1 MKTLK
6 IPLKNIQASL
16 LMCVGGSLMVV
27 SVRAQS
33 NVLTLSKTVEMAL
46 ANSNTLKLKRA
57 AVDRAV
63 NRYNQARDLSLPTGS
78 ISGTFSHAEIPAN
91 HIRLGSL
98 DWILPD
104 RAESYMGNASLS
116 ETIFNGF
123 KLKYARQ
130 STLLLTEMA
139 KANVALSEDE
149 VIYAAVQM
157 YFDLYKVSQSQKII
171 QQNIAAIDK
180 LIQQAD
186 QFYRHGIVTKND
198 VLRFRLQKSAVE
210 ITASDMEANRKI
222 ICYNIAVLL
231 GLPDDTALK
240 TDEVLLKEETP
251 APLNQ
256 YITMAFAERKELK
269 QNDLQYKVEEF
280 SFKTIQADELP
291 KLSLNAGLKYI
302 HAGSAFIPSN
312 GNFIAPFSVGAT
324 VSWDF
329 STLWMNK
336 NKRSEIKIIQQ
347 QTSIEKSIWT
357 DKIRTE
363 VNQAYQLYQ
372 RALNKVSL
380 LHAAIDEATENDRM
394 QEDRYRNNVTTV
406 TDRIDADVKL
416 YQALTDLEIARAEAS
431 VVWYNLLKVSGKIS
445 TINQ

>member
-33 NVLTLSKTVEMAL
+33 NVLTLSKTVEIAL

-149 VIYAAVQM
+149 VIYAAIQM

-363 VNQAYQLYQ
+363 VNQAYQIYQ

-380 LHAAIDEATENDRM
+380 LHAAIDEAAENDRM

-431 VVWYNLLKVSGKIS
+431 VAWYNLLKVSGKIS

>member
-1 MKTLK
+1 
-6 IPLKNIQASL
+6 
-16 LMCVGGSLMVV
+16 MCVGGSLMVV

-149 VIYAAVQM
+149 VIYAAIQM

-210 ITASDMEANRKI
+210 ITASDLEANRKI

-240 TDEVLLKEETP
+240 TDEVLLKQETP

-312 GNFIAPFSVGAT
+312 GNFIVPFSVGAT

-347 QTSIEKSIWT
+347 QTSIEK
-357 DKIRTE
+357 K
-363 VNQAYQLYQ
+363 YL
-372 RALNKVSL
+372 
-380 LHAAIDEATENDRM
+380 DR
-394 QEDRYRNNVTTV
+394 
-406 TDRIDADVKL
+406 
-416 YQALTDLEIARAEAS
+416 
-431 VVWYNLLKVSGKIS
+431 
-445 TINQ
+445 

>member
-63 NRYNQARDLSLPTGS
+63 NRYNQARALSLPTGS

-130 STLLLTEMA
+130 STLLLTEIA

-149 VIYAAVQM
+149 VIYTAVQM

-198 VLRFRLQKSAVE
+198 VLRFRLQKSVVE
-210 ITASDMEANRKI
+210 ITASDLEANRKI

-336 NKRSEIKIIQQ
+336 NKRSEIKIIQE

-380 LHAAIDEATENDRM
+380 LHAAIDEAAENDRM

-431 VVWYNLLKVSGKIS
+431 VAWYNLLKVSGKIS

>member
-16 LMCVGGSLMVV
+16 LMCVGGNLMVV

-149 VIYAAVQM
+149 VIYTAVQM

-198 VLRFRLQKSAVE
+198 VLRFRLQKSVVE
-210 ITASDMEANRKI
+210 ITASDLEANRKI

-240 TDEVLLKEETP
+240 TDEVLLKQETP

-380 LHAAIDEATENDRM
+380 LHAAIDEAAENDRM

-431 VVWYNLLKVSGKIS
+431 VAWYNLLKVSGKIS

>member
-130 STLLLTEMA
+130 STLLLTEIA

-149 VIYAAVQM
+149 VIYTAVQM

-198 VLRFRLQKSAVE
+198 VLRFRLQKSVVE
-210 ITASDMEANRKI
+210 ITASDLEANRKI

-380 LHAAIDEATENDRM
+380 LHAAIDEAAENDRM

-431 VVWYNLLKVSGKIS
+431 VAWYNLLKVSGKIS

>member
-149 VIYAAVQM
+149 VIYAAIQM

-210 ITASDMEANRKI
+210 ITASDLEANRKI

-240 TDEVLLKEETP
+240 TDEVLLKQETP

-312 GNFIAPFSVGAT
+312 GNFIVPFSVGAT

-431 VVWYNLLKVSGKIS
+431 VAWYNLLKVSGKIS

>member
-149 VIYAAVQM
+149 VIYTAVQM

-198 VLRFRLQKSAVE
+198 VLRFRLQKSVVE
-210 ITASDMEANRKI
+210 ITASDLEANRKI

-240 TDEVLLKEETP
+240 TDEVLLKQETP

-380 LHAAIDEATENDRM
+380 LHAAIDEAAENDRM

-431 VVWYNLLKVSGKIS
+431 VAWYNLLKVSGKIS